1 MTQRDSRLSPR
12 PRFPSQLAQ
21 HFCYVRWHWVPFA
34 GKELPNLV
42 VSSMGPLAREF
53 GFIVFVWAM
62 SGAVGYIRFAAVH
75 GLGAH
80 ATVFAAIPSGS
91 NLLKSRTGGVK
102 LALDLRLMVVIPS
115 RLRFF
120 VLGVSFR

>member
-12 PRFPSQLAQ
+12 PRFPSQPAQ
-21 HFCYVRWHWVPFA
+21 PFCYVRWHWVPFA

-42 VSSMGPLAREF
+42 VSSMGPMAREF

-75 GLGAH
+75 GLGALGAH
-80 ATVFAAIPSGS
+80 ATVLKAEFAAIPGS
-91 NLLKSRTGGVK
+91 NLLKSRTGGVS
-102 LALDLRLMVVIPS
+102 LRS
-115 RLRFF
+115 TS
-120 VLGVSFR
+120 G